1 MACGNMLRRVL
12 LPKDVNEKIARE
24 NTNLLKQAQNDLG
37 LLIGQMKAG
46 EEGTKKQIEWYEQ
59 QAQQVQ
65 PYPPGYYQGQQTL
78 QHVPQPLQNVPQ
90 PAQPGFY
97 APQQHPQVQQQLYQ
111 QPVQQYYQQ
120 QQVYPQPIQPPAQP
134 QQQFYAPVYQI
145 DPQAHATNSE
155 EKAKEDDKSECIIS

>member
-1 MACGNMLRRVL
+1 MLRRVL
-12 LPKDVNEKIARE
+12 LPKDVKEKIARE

-65 PYPPGYYQGQQTL
+65 AHPSGYYPGQQTF
-78 QHVPQPLQNVPQ
+78 QQVPQPIQNVPQ
-90 PAQPGFY
+90 PIQPGFY
-97 APQQHPQVQQQLYQ
+97 APQQHPQVQQQVYQ

-120 QQVYPQPIQPPAQP
+120 QQVYPQHVQPPAPP
-134 QQQFYAPVYQI
+134 QQQVYVPVYQI
-145 DPQAHATNSE
+145 DSQAHSMNNGNQ
-155 EKAKEDDKSECIIS
+155 AKEDDKSECIIS